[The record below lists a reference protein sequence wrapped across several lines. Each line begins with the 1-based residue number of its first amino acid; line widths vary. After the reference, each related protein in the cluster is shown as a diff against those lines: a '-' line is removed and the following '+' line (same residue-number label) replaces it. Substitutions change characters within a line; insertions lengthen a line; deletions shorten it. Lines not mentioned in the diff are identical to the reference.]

1 MRENQQSDSRFKGM
15 MEWEVS
21 TEILR
26 ILIYTT
32 DNALLT
38 FIEIGNTGKWSG
50 FRGDRGKDGLCNI
63 QIKCLSWVYGVEHRG
78 KIHVET

>member
-1 MRENQQSDSRFKGM
+1 MRENQQGDSRFKGM

-38 FIEIGNTGKWSG
+38 FIEIGNTGK
-50 FRGDRGKDGLCNI
+50 
-63 QIKCLSWVYGVEHRG
+63 
-78 KIHVET
+78 